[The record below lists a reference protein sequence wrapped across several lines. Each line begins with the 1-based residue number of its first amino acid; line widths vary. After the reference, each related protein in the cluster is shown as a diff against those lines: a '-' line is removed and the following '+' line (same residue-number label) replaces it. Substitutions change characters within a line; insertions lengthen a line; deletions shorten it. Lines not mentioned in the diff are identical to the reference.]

1 VNRRLDDIISRLG
14 KGGKAIVDERSA
26 FRPLFHAA
34 SVRLFGKATDNCPYQ
49 SQMLTVATNIP
60 KANASPGIGIAGHFS
75 DLMLMND
82 TPAVKKLLR
91 CTDGS
96 PCNSGEL

>member
-1 VNRRLDDIISRLG
+1 
-14 KGGKAIVDERSA
+14 
-26 FRPLFHAA
+26 
-34 SVRLFGKATDNCPYQ
+34 
-49 SQMLTVATNIP
+49 MLTVATNIP